1 MKASS
6 NSLNAPIKKEPSM
19 TKANYPYQSKN
30 GEYMRYKVLMT
41 PAMAQRLLE
50 NYAALLAVYGLLPRA
65 LNQAKVQR
73 YAKRMKASGWVW
85 GISPIH
91 LAANGAVLNGWHRLH
106 AIVLADVSVTID
118 VFENT
123 PNPEIAYMQFDPAN
137 SSRSNIDLQTM
148 AGEEDPSIKATV
160 LPMIVAYLNGNL
172 KNSKVAEIDGE
183 EMAEILNEHRTDIEE
198 AIEFAKGA
206 DYKVNHLAFFH
217 FIANRAD
224 VLDKVMPFLKCYK
237 NGYNIT
243 EKTALAH
250 LLRKKIVTAGRHL
263 RNKALLTYF
272 FFCLNAIIDGKTPKQ
287 LRPDSSYRL
296 SDGPKPKTKAAKAS
310 GI

>member
-1 MKASS
+1 MK
-6 NSLNAPIKKEPSM
+6 
-19 TKANYPYQSKN
+19 KADYPFQSKN
-30 GEYMRYKVLMT
+30 GEYMRYKVILT
-41 PAMAQRLLE
+41 PAMAQRLL
-50 NYAALLAVYGLLPRA
+50 NDYVILLAVYGLVPRV
-65 LNQAKVQR
+65 LNQAKVRR
-73 YAKRMKASGWVW
+73 YANRMKANGWVW

-123 PNPEIAYMQFDPAN
+123 PDPELAYMQFDPAN
-137 SSRSNIDLQTM
+137 SSRSNTDIMTM
-148 AGEEDPSIKATV
+148 AGETDASIKATV
-160 LPMIVAYLNGNL
+160 VPMIVAYLAGNL

-183 EMAEILNEHRTDIEE
+183 EMSTVLSEHRADIEE
-198 AIEFAKGA
+198 AIEFSKGA

-217 FIANRAD
+217 FIANRAA

-243 EKTALAH
+243 EKTALAA
-250 LLRKKIVTAGRHL
+250 LLRKKIVNSGRHL

-272 FFCLNAIIDGKTPKQ
+272 FFCLNALIEGKTPKQ

-296 SDGPKPKTKAAKAS
+296 SDGPKTKPPRTKAAKA
-310 GI
+310 GN